1 MRKPEDICE
10 CFLKSIFE
18 KEKCPLSIDEQ
29 EYLEQL
35 TKAYLLGKEQ
45 VLREQNEVSFFL
57 VK

>member
-45 VLREQNEVSFFL
+45 VLREQNEVSCFFL
-57 VK
+57 

>member
-57 VK
+57 